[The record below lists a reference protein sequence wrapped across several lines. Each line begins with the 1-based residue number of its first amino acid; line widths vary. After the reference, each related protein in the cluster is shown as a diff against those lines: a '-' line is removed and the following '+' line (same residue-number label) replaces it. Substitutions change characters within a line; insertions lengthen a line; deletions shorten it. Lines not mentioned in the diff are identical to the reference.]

1 MSMRENCIHE
11 FGLILDLEGV
21 DDLLK
26 FYKDSNKE
34 ETKKEILDILECDG
48 IIDLVY
54 NCELFSKFISYGNI
68 TGTIISFETEEEKN
82 MRGEDLLILPL
93 KKIGLFVKYE
103 NYNDI
108 YNEIKETLN
117 NVGIQ
122 ADLDFIKKYS
132 GELYGTYWG

>member
-1 MSMRENCIHE
+1 
-11 FGLILDLEGV
+11 
-21 DDLLK
+21 
-26 FYKDSNKE
+26 
-34 ETKKEILDILECDG
+34 
-48 IIDLVY
+48 
-54 NCELFSKFISYGNI
+54 
-68 TGTIISFETEEEKN
+68 